1 MQIFPTITSARPRL
15 ACELTANAVVAARTG
30 DGTAA
35 SDATGLL
42 SAIARV
48 ALPEGGLAPGLR
60 VGNIVR
66 FEAVAES
73 VREALDAVSGR
84 GAAARPTRAAAIRN
98 ANGNGANGSNRG
110 QSVTLVVPDAAVRV
124 LLLEFDSLPSKVE
137 EALPVVRFRLKK
149 LLPFD
154 ADDAAIS
161 YEVMSSGRSLV
172 RVLAVAMPRLVLAEY
187 ESVVRAAGYE
197 PGAVMPSTLA
207 ALAGMGE
214 SEDSVLVVNAG
225 PGSVTTAIARGGVL
239 LLHRSLDLQPMETVA
254 AGLDALEER
263 LELRIAEEGLLA
275 SAGHR
280 PTGAFGNGVAGA
292 DGPALPY
299 APHGEA
305 GFEVVDVEASASEWA
320 AQEGNVY
327 GMPYGEA
334 EPGYSSAAYSSST
347 EDASGMISASTN
359 ASGRMDAGG
368 SSMYEESAA
377 GAALAVLAEDVEA
390 DEIAR
395 AVSVAA
401 AYYED
406 TLGAAPAVILAAGP
420 LGADELGA
428 LLERG
433 GFVGDV
439 EVREIVGADALE
451 ANAATAKAA
460 RGELAGV
467 RGALRS

>member
-48 ALPEGGLAPGLR
+48 ALPEGGLVPGLR
-60 VGNIVR
+60 VGNIIR
-66 FEAVAES
+66 FEAVAEA
-73 VREALDAVSGR
+73 VREALDAVTGR
-84 GAAARPTRAAAIRN
+84 AAAARPTRAAALRH
-98 ANGNGANGSNRG
+98 ANGNGGNGSNRG
-110 QSVTLVVPDAAVRV
+110 QSVTVVVPDAAVRV

-161 YEVMSSGRSLV
+161 YEVMSSGRSV
-172 RVLAVAMPRLVLAEY
+172 TRVLAVAMPRLVLAEY

-263 LELRIAEEGLLA
+263 VELRIAEEGLLA

-280 PTGAFGNGVAGA
+280 PIGAFGNGVAGA

-299 APHGEA
+299 APHGDA

-327 GMPYGEA
+327 GVPYGGG
-334 EPGYSSAAYSSST
+334 EPGYSSGTSEAGGMM
-347 EDASGMISASTN
+347 DASGM
-359 ASGRMDAGG
+359 ASGDSIDDELDG
-368 SSMYEESAA
+368 A

-406 TLGAAPAVILAAGP
+406 TLGVASAVILAAGP

-428 LLERG
+428 MLERG
-433 GFVGDV
+433 GFAGDV